1 MHLFRFF
8 AFLLFATLASPAT
21 GAEWQSFVIPSTG
34 TRVEM
39 PVSTFTEETE
49 LPDGGVGRRV
59 FTSDR
64 RADLTVQSI
73 ENPGEVSPS
82 VFLAKRN
89 PPPGISY
96 RRVTSTF
103 FVVSSVRKDRIWYNR
118 CNRSSG
124 RMHCVLINYPAA
136 QKRQWDSIVTRISH
150 TLGR

>member
-49 LPDGGVGRRV
+49 LPDGGVGRRF

-64 RADLTVQSI
+64 RADLTVQSV
-73 ENPGEVSPS
+73 ENPGEDFTFRVPREKKSAS
-82 VFLAKRN
+82 GDQLSEGNIDLLCRFKR
-89 PPPGISY
+89 S
-96 RRVTSTF
+96 
-103 FVVSSVRKDRIWYNR
+103 
-118 CNRSSG
+118 
-124 RMHCVLINYPAA
+124 
-136 QKRQWDSIVTRISH
+136 
-150 TLGR
+150 

>member
-1 MHLFRFF
+1 MRLFRFF
-8 AFLLFATLASPAT
+8 AFLLFETLASPAA
-21 GAEWQSFVIPSTG
+21 GAEWQSFVITSTG

-49 LPDGGVGRRV
+49 LPDGGVGRRF

-73 ENPGEVSPS
+73 ENPGEDSPS

-103 FVVSSVRKDRIWYNR
+103 FVVSSVRTAFGTTAVI
-118 CNRSSG
+118 G
-124 RMHCVLINYPAA
+124 RPGACIA
-136 QKRQWDSIVTRISH
+136 S
-150 TLGR
+150 